1 MDPPI
6 ARYAHSGVTSIAYQI
21 FGTGEIDL
29 LFAMGPASHLDLQWE
44 HPLPARFLGRL
55 GRFARVVMFDRRGM
69 GLSDPVDRAPTYE
82 QQVEDA
88 VAVLDAVGMK
98 RVALLASSE
107 AGHMAEMLAAT
118 HPARVT
124 SLALISPVARAAKE
138 IRRESVARI
147 LELISNEWG
156 AGKTLSI
163 WGPHLVADAEFA
175 AWWSRLER
183 AAASPGMARR
193 YAELVTT
200 ANTADVLGA
209 VRAPTLVVHRRGDP
223 VIPEAESREVSQLI
237 PGARLVVLDGD
248 GTFPYMSDPGP
259 LLDEIEEFL
268 TGHRGT
274 GVPDTVLASVL
285 FTDIVGSTDLA
296 QRLGDSGWRELLGA
310 HDDAIHRQVRRF
322 GGRTIKDLGDGFM
335 ISFDGPARALAC
347 ARACVDTARAVGVT
361 IRAGVHIGECIRRD
375 DDLGGVA
382 IHVAA
387 RISAL
392 ARGGEVLCS
401 STVKDLVIGSGMH
414 FDDRGEHQLKGVA
427 GGAWRLYALSDGR
440 DARDT

>member
-1 MDPPI
+1 
-6 ARYAHSGVTSIAYQI
+6 
-21 FGTGEIDL
+21 
-29 LFAMGPASHLDLQWE
+29 
-44 HPLPARFLGRL
+44 
-55 GRFARVVMFDRRGM
+55 
-69 GLSDPVDRAPTYE
+69 
-82 QQVEDA
+82 
-88 VAVLDAVGMK
+88 
-98 RVALLASSE
+98 
-107 AGHMAEMLAAT
+107 MAEMLAAT

-138 IRRESVARI
+138 IRREAVARI
-147 LELISNEWG
+147 LKLISNQWG
-156 AGKTLSI
+156 AGKTLSM

-175 AWWSRLER
+175 AWWGRLER

-223 VIPEAESREVSQLI
+223 VIPEAESREVSRLI

-248 GTFPYMSDPGP
+248 GTFPHISDPGR
-259 LLDEIEEFL
+259 LLDEIEVFL
-268 TGHRGT
+268 TGHRGP

-296 QRLGDSGWRELLGA
+296 QRLGDSGWRELLEA

-322 GGRTIKDLGDGFM
+322 GGRTIKGLGDGFM
-335 ISFDGPARALAC
+335 VSLDGPARAGLC
-347 ARACVDTARAVGVT
+347 SGVRRHRARR
-361 IRAGVHIGECIRRD
+361 
-375 DDLGGVA
+375 
-382 IHVAA
+382 
-387 RISAL
+387 
-392 ARGGEVLCS
+392 RGGDPRGRPHQRSCERRRSLCS

-414 FDDRGEHQLKGVA
+414 FDDRGEHRLKGVA

-440 DARDT
+440 NASDT